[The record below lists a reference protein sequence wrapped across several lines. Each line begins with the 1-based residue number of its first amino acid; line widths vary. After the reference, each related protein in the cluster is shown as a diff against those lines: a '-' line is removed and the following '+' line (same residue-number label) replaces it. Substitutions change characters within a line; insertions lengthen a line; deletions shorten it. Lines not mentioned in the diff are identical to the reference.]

1 MKQRRVDP
9 HTEDIIS
16 KLSQDESGKRQYYR
30 PVYSLHKWWARRPGA
45 LFRSILLLTSQES
58 QPLFNE
64 SDNPSGFVKSHYFQN
79 HNLSD
84 TVILDPFMGGG
95 TTLVEANRLSAKVI
109 GCDINPVSYWI
120 VRESLKSIDLTKL
133 DSYFHQLKE
142 TAGEKIRALYRTRC
156 PQCKT
161 SDGESIYV
169 FWIRYVSCLHC
180 NKECDLFKRTLF
192 NEGMSRNKSISRSNP
207 AIAFCPNCY
216 MLNEWHGKGD
226 CVCKKCSAKFDPR
239 ADTYNDGYYNCK
251 HCGRTKISLL
261 DTLKTGQQLQER
273 LVAIEYWCESC
284 KKRLYKSPDA
294 DDLAKNKE
302 IEEEFKENKERLVLP
317 RQHILPGAS
326 SVRWRQHNYR
336 SYYEVFN
343 SRQLIA
349 FNCLIESIRTIP
361 EEEYRNAFLTVFSNS
376 LEYNNM
382 MTPYNYPHRKLHH
395 LFNYHA
401 MPLTTMPV
409 ENAVWGVSDEGA
421 GTFVN
426 CYGRYVRAKKYCEK
440 PFDKFK
446 DSRGEIKTIYSNQEQ
461 ISANFVSSFEELK
474 QTPRGAMVLCGDS
487 SRLSSIPDQSVD
499 FVITDPPYFDNIHYS
514 ELSNFFYVWLSQLIK
529 HPYFATTHVPTEQ
542 EAIVN
547 AGMDKGEEDYRRLLT
562 SVFKESHRVLKDN
575 GSIIFTFHHTK
586 WQAWWTLLSAIAD
599 SGFYL
604 ADSFPVMSEYKV
616 NPHVRNKQ
624 ALDMDLVLICR
635 KRSAQP
641 KRVSVSINK
650 IAQQA
655 LDDLVDQK
663 VNGSKNKLF
672 LYFVSELLKA
682 ASLAW
687 GKPEVTYAWFV
698 EMLSRFE
705 TFTLHTLN
713 EYKEKNRALG
723 AEQLRLLWEVVDAIP
738 SEDKPIKAIK
748 YPKRK
753 KSGSKSTNLMRRAK
767 SL

>member
-1 MKQRRVDP
+1 MKHRRVDP

-45 LFRSILLLTSQES
+45 LFRSILLLASQES
-58 QPLFNE
+58 KTLFNE
-64 SDNPSGFVKSHYFQN
+64 SDNPSGFIRSHYFQN
-79 HNLSD
+79 HDLSD
-84 TVILDPFMGGG
+84 VIIFDPFMGGG

-120 VRESLKSIDLTKL
+120 VRESLKPLDITKL
-133 DSYFHQLKE
+133 DTYFHQIE
-142 TAGEKIRALYRTRC
+142 QTAGEKIKSLYRTEC
-156 PQCKT
+156 SQCGI
-161 SDGESIYV
+161 SQGESIYV
-169 FWIRYVSCLHC
+169 FWIRYVNCLHC
-180 NKECDLFKRTLF
+180 GRECDLFKRTLL
-192 NEGMSRNKSISRSNP
+192 NEGVSRNKPVSRSNP

-216 MLNEWHGKGD
+216 TLNEWYGKSD
-226 CVCKKCSAKFDPR
+226 CVCKRCELKFDPR
-239 ADTYNDGYYNCK
+239 TETYTDGYYNCK
-251 HCGRTKISLL
+251 HCEHPKISLL
-261 DTLKTGQQLQER
+261 ETLRTGQHLRER
-273 LVAIEYWCESC
+273 LVAIEYWCEKC
-284 KKRLYKSPDA
+284 KRRLYKAPDA
-294 DDLAKNKE
+294 DDLSKIERIEKE
-302 IEEEFKENKERLVLP
+302 FNEKKDQLILS
-317 RQHILPGAS
+317 RQPILPGAS

-349 FNCLIESIRTIP
+349 FNFLIESISAIP
-361 EEEYRNAFLTVFSNS
+361 EEEYRNAFLTMFSNS

-382 MTPYNYPHRKLHH
+382 MTPYNYPHRKIHH

-426 CYGRYVRAKKYCEK
+426 CYGRYVRAKQYCEK

-446 DSRGEIKTIYSNQEQ
+446 DSRGEIKTIYSEREK
-461 ISANFVSSFEELK
+461 ISAKFVSSFDELK
-474 QTPRGAMVLCGDS
+474 QTSRSALLFCGDS
-487 SRLSSIPDQSVD
+487 SRLPAIPDASVD

-514 ELSNFFYVWLSQLIK
+514 ELSNFFYVWLSQIVD
-529 HPYFATTHVPTEQ
+529 HPYFAAEHVPTEQ

-547 AGMDKGEEDYRRLLT
+547 SGMDKGDEDYRRLLT
-562 SVFKESHRVLKDN
+562 SVFKEGERVLKDT
-575 GSIIFTFHHTK
+575 GSMIFTFHHTK
-586 WQAWWTLLSAIAD
+586 WQAWWTLLSAVAD

-635 KRSAQP
+635 KRSTHR
-641 KRVSVSINK
+641 KRDLVSINE

-655 LDDLVDQK
+655 LNDLVDQK

-687 GKPEVTYAWFV
+687 GKPEVTYTWFV

-705 TFTLHTLN
+705 TFTLQTLN
-713 EYKEKNRALG
+713 EYKEKNRALD

-738 SEDKPIKAIK
+738 LEDKTIKAIK

-753 KSGSKSTNLMRRAK
+753 KSRSKSTD
-767 SL
+767 